1 MGMRKER
8 NNMLPVQQRDILCDE
23 FGHHSFHD
31 ALDEDFLFRKLF
43 GDDAFVDFLSSRQL
57 LVLYALNAV
66 ALNVSGAHQHTLQRA
81 QTVVVVTERRKQR
94 ISTENI
100 KVGL

>member
-66 ALNVSGAHQHTLQRA
+66 ALNVSGAHQHTLQP
-81 QTVVVVTERRKQR
+81 TVVVVTERRKQR